1 LLNLDARCYNSHYIT
16 ETVTGLTGAS
26 DAPFQNSLNEGSKP
40 DGDHL
45 MLKSELVRV
54 SGRGANVEFLIDDG
68 STFDEITLGLRDYLA
83 EHANLWSGGSITV
96 NVGRRIVSQD
106 QLAELKEIFERQSG
120 LKVARFSCPPESL
133 SSQGGDTGGLIAPDS
148 APASTGVSGPISPR
162 RDAATARQRP
172 AEPTRTRNAS
182 KADASDAQRTV
193 SANVRWDTALLV
205 KATCRSGE
213 SIRHDGDVVVLGD
226 VNPGAEIIAE
236 GDIVVF
242 GQLRGFAHA
251 GSKGNTR
258 SAIVA
263 LNLDSPRIQIGPH
276 AGTSAQAGQR
286 RKGPATGPMIAY
298 VRRKGIHLAPFVGR
312 FANYGRGEPYDG

>member
-1 LLNLDARCYNSHYIT
+1 MTD
-16 ETVTGLTGAS
+16 
-26 DAPFQNSLNEGSKP
+26 SLNEGSKP

-68 STFDEITLGLRDYLA
+68 ATFDEITLGLRDYLA

-120 LKVARFSCPPESL
+120 LKVARFSCLPESL
-133 SSQGGDTGGLIAPDS
+133 SSQGGDTGGLITPDS
-148 APASTGVSGPISPR
+148 ARASTEVSVPISPR
-162 RDAATARQRP
+162 REAAAAGQSP
-172 AEPTRTRNAS
+172 AEPTRTLNAS
-182 KADASDAQRTV
+182 HADRSRAQGTVAAS
-193 SANVRWDTALLV
+193 VRWDTALLV